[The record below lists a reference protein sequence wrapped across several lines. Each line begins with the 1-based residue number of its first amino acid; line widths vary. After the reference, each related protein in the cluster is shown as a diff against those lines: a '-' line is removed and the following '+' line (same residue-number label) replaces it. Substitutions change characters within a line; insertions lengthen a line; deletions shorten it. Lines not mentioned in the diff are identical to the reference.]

1 MKFRK
6 WILILLIFVTIFFLT
21 SIILYN
27 SKELGFCQKSVCDV
41 NYMYGGIAPPLFSF
55 SLAAFIPLFLFYFVS
70 DKAFWDWLMFSVGFI
85 AFAGWWIYRAPV
97 VPPGYLP
104 MPFTDK
110 GTSTIGFS
118 VLYLILSL
126 VIIGAHTLF
135 GGAKNSSVNHHK
147 TSNNSHTKNLND

>member
-1 MKFRK
+1 MKNQK
-6 WILILLIFVTIFFLT
+6 YVLILLGLILFLLIT
-21 SIILYN
+21 SLVINY
-27 SKELGFCQKSVCDV
+27 SLGSGGCKKHIWDAY
-41 NYMYGGIAPPLFSF
+41 YMCGGIAPPLFSF

-70 DKAFWDWLMFSVGFI
+70 DKAFWDWLMFSAGFI